1 MLPIDGGAGTNEA
14 TCRCF
19 HFSNAG
25 PSMSKSPGAFIAFD
39 TPVRLRSSRI
49 AHEFRE
55 RYPGVP
61 GPQVADGANDIPL
74 MKFAG
79 VELALIQLDVPV
91 PANWQPI
98 AKGASAHW
106 PEAEAVFGRHR
117 AHVMVATMG
126 ADGTNRLHVA
136 QAVSSAIGAILET
149 HPESSG
155 VLWDQSVIHSRDL
168 FGELSRW
175 AFSPYPDFPTALW
188 VSIHPFRTDG
198 DRIGAI
204 TRGLSKFVGREIEL
218 LGSPSQFKAIVS
230 TARRFSTYLVQG
242 DKPVKDGDTF
252 GENES
257 ERILVQ
263 FGNSDRFGGLPI
275 IAATLPSA

>member
-1 MLPIDGGAGTNEA
+1 MAARAQMKQLAVVL
-14 TCRCF
+14 
-19 HFSNAG
+19 HFRNAG
-25 PSMSKSPGAFIAFD
+25 SSMSKSPGAFIVFD

-49 AHEFRE
+49 AHAFRE

-61 GPQVADGANDIPL
+61 APQVAEGATDIPML
-74 MKFAG
+74 QFAG
-79 VELALIQLDVPV
+79 VMLAFIQLDARIPDG
-91 PANWQPI
+91 WQPT
-98 AKGASAHW
+98 AKGATVHW
-106 PEAEAVFGRHR
+106 PEAEAVFGRHH
-117 AHVMVATMG
+117 AHVMVSTMG

-136 QAVSSAIGAILET
+136 QTVSAAIGAILET

-155 VLWDQSVIHSRDL
+155 VLWDLSVAHSRDL

-198 DRIGAI
+198 DQIGAV
-204 TRGLSKFVGREIEL
+204 TQGLSKFVGREIEL
-218 LGSPSQFKAIVS
+218 LGSTSQFKAIVS

-252 GENES
+252 GETAS

-263 FGNSDRFGGLPI
+263 FRNSERFGGLPI
-275 IAATLPSA
+275 FAATLPVP